1 VNLILIDPKDHL
13 VIDPK
18 GHLVIDPKDHHKGR
32 PKDHLAT
39 HSQEPLFASPADF
52 RLTGR
57 RARHIH
63 EIHRA
68 KIGDNF
74 RVGLIN
80 GKIGRGVVQS
90 LTHVIG
96 SADFQVDLRCTF
108 TQEPPPPPDI
118 ELWIALPRPKF
129 LSRIVETATCFGIKQ
144 IKFFNAAR
152 VEKVYW
158 SCDQLTPAR
167 LNEAI
172 RLGLEQSG
180 DTVMPVISF
189 EKLFKPFI
197 EDRAAHLIQDRLALL
212 AHPISD
218 RLCPYHQSLPTTVAI
233 GPEGGFIPFEVEKFK
248 AAGFE
253 CVDLFPRILK
263 VETAVAAI
271 LGRLI

>member
-1 VNLILIDPKDHL
+1 MNLILIDQKDHLEASPKDHL
-13 VIDPK
+13 EAS
-18 GHLVIDPKDHHKGR
+18 
-32 PKDHLAT
+32 PKDHLK
-39 HSQEPLFASPADF
+39 ASPKDHLEASPKEHCETLGDF
-52 RLTGR
+52 RIADR

-63 EIHRA
+63 EILRA
-68 KIGDNF
+68 KIGDSL

-80 GKIGRGVVQS
+80 GKVGCGIVQNLACDS
-90 LTHVIG
+90 NRQL
-96 SADFQVDLRCTF
+96 FQVDLRCEF
-108 TQEPPPPPDI
+108 IQEPPPPPNI

-129 LSRIVETATCFGIKQ
+129 LSKVVETATCFGIKQ
-144 IKFFNAAR
+144 IKFFNASKVA
-152 VEKVYW
+152 KVYW

-167 LNEAI
+167 LDEAM

-197 EDRAAHLIQDRLALL
+197 EDRAAKLIQNRMALV
-212 AHPISD
+212 AHPAGD
-218 RLCPYHQSLPTTVAI
+218 RPCPYHLSLPATVVI
-233 GPEGGFIPFEVEKFK
+233 GPEGGFVPFEVEKFK
-248 AAGFE
+248 TAGFE